1 MSRRELLAENL
12 RLVEERIIAAC
23 AAAGRPR
30 EDVTL
35 IVVTKTY
42 PASDL
47 DLLVELGV
55 TDVGE
60 NRHPEAGQKLAD
72 LSGPAPRLHF
82 IGGLQT
88 NKANAVARYADV
100 VQSVDRRRLAEA
112 LSRGAEQAG
121 RELGCLVQ
129 VDFGDSGGGTTRWN
143 AGDVQRGI
151 GRSGVAPSDVQALA
165 DLVAASPGL
174 RLDGV
179 MTVAPLDEDPRTSF
193 DALVAISE
201 NLRREHP
208 AAAVISAGMSGDFE
222 LAIQCGA
229 THLRVGRL
237 ILGERVPL
245 R

>member
-1 MSRRELLAENL
+1 MNRRALLAENL
-12 RLVEERIIAAC
+12 RRVEERIAAAC
-23 AAAGRPR
+23 AAVGRRR

-35 IVVTKTY
+35 IVVTKSY

-55 TDVGE
+55 TDAGE
-60 NRHPEAGQKLAD
+60 NRHPEAGRKLAD

-82 IGGLQT
+82 IGALQT

-100 VQSVDRRRLAEA
+100 VQSVDRPRLAEA

-129 VDFGDSGGGTTRWN
+129 VDFGDSGL
-143 AGDVQRGI
+143 
-151 GRSGVAPSDVQALA
+151 GRSGVAPADVDALA
-165 DLVAASPGL
+165 EFVAGSPGL

-179 MTVAPLDEDPRTSF
+179 MTVAPLGEDPRTSF

-201 NLRREHP
+201 NLRRRHP
-208 AAAVISAGMSGDFE
+208 AAGVISAGMSDDFE
-222 LAIQCGA
+222 QAIQSGA

>member
-1 MSRRELLAENL
+1 VSRIEQLRANLAA
-12 RLVEERIIAAC
+12 VEERISGSC
-23 AAAGRPR
+23 AAAGRSR
-30 EDVTL
+30 GEVTL

-42 PASDL
+42 PASDV

-55 TDVGE
+55 TDIGE
-60 NRHPEAGQKLAD
+60 NRHPEAGRKLAD
-72 LSGPAPRLHF
+72 LRGPAPRMHF
-82 IGGLQT
+82 IGALQT

-100 VQSVDRRRLAEA
+100 VQSVDRPRLAEA
-112 LSRGAEQAG
+112 LSRGAALAG

-129 VDFGDSGGGTTRWN
+129 VDFGDSGL
-143 AGDVQRGI
+143 
-151 GRSGVAPSDVQALA
+151 GRAGVAPAEADALA

-179 MTVAPLDEDPRTSF
+179 MTVAPLGEDPRRSF
-193 DALVAISE
+193 EALARISAD
-201 NLRREHP
+201 LRRRHP
-208 AAAVISAGMSGDFE
+208 AATVVSAGMSEDFE
-222 LAIQCGA
+222 LAIQSGA

>member
-1 MSRRELLAENL
+1 MNRIEQLRANLAA
-12 RLVEERIIAAC
+12 VEARISGSC
-23 AAAGRPR
+23 AAAGRSR
-30 EDVTL
+30 GEVTL

-42 PASDL
+42 PASDV

-55 TDVGE
+55 TDIGE
-60 NRHPEAGQKLAD
+60 NRHPEAGRKLAD
-72 LSGPAPRLHF
+72 LRGPAPRMHF
-82 IGGLQT
+82 IGALQT

-100 VQSVDRRRLAEA
+100 VQSVDRPRLAEA
-112 LSRGAEQAG
+112 LSRGAALAG

-129 VDFGDSGGGTTRWN
+129 VDFGDSGL
-143 AGDVQRGI
+143 
-151 GRSGVAPSDVQALA
+151 GRAGVAPAEADALA

-179 MTVAPLDEDPRTSF
+179 MTVAPLGEDPRRSF
-193 DALVAISE
+193 EALAHISAD
-201 NLRREHP
+201 LRRRHP
-208 AAAVISAGMSGDFE
+208 AATVVSAGMSEDFE
-222 LAIQCGA
+222 LAIQSGA

>member
-1 MSRRELLAENL
+1 MSRREQLAENL
-12 RLVEERIIAAC
+12 AGVEGRIASAC
-23 AAAGRPR
+23 ADAGRSR
-30 EDVTL
+30 DDVTL

-42 PASDL
+42 PASDI

-55 TDVGE
+55 TDIGE
-60 NRHPEAGQKLAD
+60 NRHPEAGRKLAE
-72 LSGPAPRLHF
+72 LAGPAPRLHF

-100 VQSVDRRRLAEA
+100 VQSVDRPGLVEA
-112 LSRGAEQAG
+112 LSRGAELAA
-121 RELGCLVQ
+121 RELGCRVQ
-129 VDFGDSGGGTTRWN
+129 VDFGATGL
-143 AGDVQRGI
+143 
-151 GRSGVAPSDVQALA
+151 GRSGVAPVEAEALA
-165 DLVAASPGL
+165 DLVAGSPCL

-179 MTVAPLDEDPRTSF
+179 MTVAPLGEDPRTSF
-193 DALVAISE
+193 DALLDISE
-201 NLRREHP
+201 RLRRQHP
-208 AAAVISAGMSGDFE
+208 TATIVSAGMSDDFE

>member
-1 MSRRELLAENL
+1 MSRREQLAENL
-12 RLVEERIIAAC
+12 AGVEGRIASAC
-23 AAAGRPR
+23 AAAGRSR
-30 EDVTL
+30 DDVTL

-42 PASDL
+42 PASDV

-60 NRHPEAGQKLAD
+60 NRHPEAGRKMAELA
-72 LSGPAPRLHF
+72 GPAPRLHF

-100 VQSVDRRRLAEA
+100 VQSVDRPGLVEA
-112 LSRGAEQAG
+112 LSRGAELAD

-129 VDFGDSGGGTTRWN
+129 VDFGDSGGM
-143 AGDVQRGI
+143 
-151 GRSGVAPSDVQALA
+151 GRSGVAPAEAEALA
-165 DLVAASPGL
+165 DLVAGSPCL

-179 MTVAPLDEDPRTSF
+179 MTVAPLGEDPRTSF
-193 DALVAISE
+193 DALLDISE
-201 NLRREHP
+201 RLRRQHP
-208 AAAVISAGMSGDFE
+208 TASIVSAGMSDDFE

>member
-1 MSRRELLAENL
+1 MTRREQLAENL
-12 RLVEERIIAAC
+12 RVVEQRIAAAC
-23 AAAGRPR
+23 VAAGRSP

-42 PASDL
+42 PASDV

-55 TDVGE
+55 TDIGE
-60 NRHPEAGQKLAD
+60 NRHPEAERKLVD

-88 NKANAVARYADV
+88 NKASAVARYADV
-100 VQSVDRRRLAEA
+100 VQSIDRNRLVQA
-112 LSRGAEQAG
+112 LSRGAELAG

-129 VDFGDSGGGTTRWN
+129 VDFGDSGG
-143 AGDVQRGI
+143 I
-151 GRSGVAPSDVQALA
+151 GRSGVAPEQAEALA

-174 RLDGV
+174 RLEGV
-179 MTVAPLDEDPRTSF
+179 MTVAPLGEDPRTSF
-193 DALVAISE
+193 DTLVSISE
-201 NLRREHP
+201 NVRRQHP
-208 AAAVISAGMSGDFE
+208 AATVISAGMTDDFE
-222 LAIQCGA
+222 QAIQSGA

-237 ILGERVPL
+237 ILGERVLL

>member
-1 MSRRELLAENL
+1 MNRRQQLAENL
-12 RLVEERIIAAC
+12 GAVEERIARAC
-23 AAAGRPR
+23 AAAGRSR
-30 EDVTL
+30 DDVTL

-42 PASDL
+42 PASDV

-55 TDVGE
+55 TDIGE
-60 NRHPEAGQKLAD
+60 NRHPEAGRKLAE
-72 LSGPAPRLHF
+72 LAGPAPRLHF

-100 VQSVDRRRLAEA
+100 VQSIDRRRLVEA
-112 LSRGAEQAG
+112 LSRGAELAN

-129 VDFGDSGGGTTRWN
+129 VDFGAS
-143 AGDVQRGI
+143 GI
-151 GRSGVAPSDVQALA
+151 GRSGVAPGDVAALA
-165 DLVAASPGL
+165 DLVARSPGL

-179 MTVAPLDEDPRTSF
+179 MTVAPLGEDPRTSF
-193 DALVAISE
+193 EALADISE
-201 NLRREHP
+201 HLRRDHP
-208 AAAVISAGMSGDFE
+208 AATVISAGMSDDFE
-222 LAIQCGA
+222 PAIQSGA

>member
-1 MSRRELLAENL
+1 MNRIEQLRANLAA
-12 RLVEERIIAAC
+12 VEARISGSC
-23 AAAGRPR
+23 AAAGRSR
-30 EDVTL
+30 GEVTL

-42 PASDL
+42 PASDV

-55 TDVGE
+55 TDIGE
-60 NRHPEAGQKLAD
+60 NRHPEAGRKLAD
-72 LSGPAPRLHF
+72 LRGPAPRMHF
-82 IGGLQT
+82 IGSLQT

-100 VQSVDRRRLAEA
+100 VQSVDRPRLAEA
-112 LSRGAEQAG
+112 LSRGAALAG

-129 VDFGDSGGGTTRWN
+129 VDFGDSGL
-143 AGDVQRGI
+143 
-151 GRSGVAPSDVQALA
+151 GRAGVAPAEADALA

-179 MTVAPLDEDPRTSF
+179 MTVAPLGEDPRRSF
-193 DALVAISE
+193 EALAHISAD
-201 NLRREHP
+201 LRRRHP
-208 AAAVISAGMSGDFE
+208 AATVVSAGMSEDFE
-222 LAIQCGA
+222 LAIQSGA

>member
-1 MSRRELLAENL
+1 MIFQEPPDGARREQLAENL
-12 RLVEERIIAAC
+12 RMVDERIATAC
-23 AAAGRPR
+23 AAAGRRR

-42 PASDL
+42 PASDV

-60 NRHPEAGQKLAD
+60 NRHPEAGRKLVE

-88 NKANAVARYADV
+88 NKASAVARYADV
-100 VQSVDRRRLAEA
+100 VQSVDRVRLVEA

-121 RELGCLVQ
+121 RQLGCLVQ
-129 VDFGDSGGGTTRWN
+129 VDFGDSGLG
-143 AGDVQRGI
+143 
-151 GRSGVAPSDVQALA
+151 GRSGVAPTEVEPLA

-179 MTVAPLDEDPRTSF
+179 MTVAPLGEDPRISF
-193 DALVAISE
+193 EALASINE
-201 NLRREHP
+201 NLRRGHP
-208 AAAVISAGMSGDFE
+208 GAMVISAGMSNDFE
-222 LAIQCGA
+222 QAIQSGA

>member
-1 MSRRELLAENL
+1 MNRRELLAENL
-12 RLVEERIIAAC
+12 RAVEERIAAAC
-23 AAAGRPR
+23 ATAGRTR

-47 DLLVELGV
+47 DLLVALGV
-55 TDVGE
+55 TDIGE
-60 NRHPEAGQKLAD
+60 NRHPEAGRKLAE
-72 LSGPAPRLHF
+72 LAGPAPRLHF

-100 VQSVDRRRLAEA
+100 VQSVDRRPLVEA
-112 LSRGAEQAG
+112 LSRGAVRAE

-129 VDFGDSGGGTTRWN
+129 VDFGAS
-143 AGDVQRGI
+143 AI
-151 GRSGVAPSDVQALA
+151 GRSGVAPADAEAMA
-165 DLVAASPGL
+165 DLVADSPGL

-179 MTVAPLDEDPRTSF
+179 MTVAPLGEDPQRSF
-193 DALVAISE
+193 DALAGISE
-201 NLRREHP
+201 SVRRQHP
-208 AAAVISAGMSGDFE
+208 TATVVSAGMSDDFE
-222 LAIQCGA
+222 QAIQSGA

-237 ILGERVPL
+237 ILGERVLL

>member
-1 MSRRELLAENL
+1 MSAARREELAHNL
-12 RLVEERIIAAC
+12 RVVEERIAGAC
-23 AAAGRPR
+23 TGAGRAR

-42 PASDL
+42 PASDV

-55 TDVGE
+55 TDIGE
-60 NRHPEAGQKLAD
+60 NRHPEAGRKLAD
-72 LSGPAPRLHF
+72 LRGPAPRLHF
-82 IGGLQT
+82 IGALQT

-100 VQSVDRRRLAEA
+100 VQSVDRPRLVEA
-112 LSRGAEQAG
+112 LSRGAELAG

-129 VDFGDSGGGTTRWN
+129 VDFGDSGLG
-143 AGDVQRGI
+143 A
-151 GRSGVAPSDVQALA
+151 RSGVAPHDADALA
-165 DLVAASPGL
+165 DLVAGAPSL

-179 MTVAPLDEDPRTSF
+179 MTVAPLGEDPRRSF
-193 DALVAISE
+193 VALAEISAR
-201 NLRREHP
+201 LRRRH
-208 AAAVISAGMSGDFE
+208 ADATVISAGMSEDFE
-222 LAIQCGA
+222 QAIQSGA